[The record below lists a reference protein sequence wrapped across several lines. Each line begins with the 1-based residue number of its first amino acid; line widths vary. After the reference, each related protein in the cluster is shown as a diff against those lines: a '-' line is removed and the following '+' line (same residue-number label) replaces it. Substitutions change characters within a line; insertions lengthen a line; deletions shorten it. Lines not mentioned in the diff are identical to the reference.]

1 MKAFPMFIRTTDRR
15 VVIVGGGEQAAQKAR
30 LMLKT
35 DAQIVLV
42 APELD
47 EELTALVEEGRATQ
61 ETTLSAASFDAA
73 AMAFIAT
80 GCPGFDGAAQA
91 LARAARCPVNVVDRP
106 DLCDITTP
114 AIVDRDPIVV
124 AIGSEGT
131 SPILT
136 REIKTQ
142 LETLLPPRMGALA
155 ALAGR
160 LRPAVARAIPHHQRR
175 AFWGWVFRGAPRAA
189 WNRGAEREAATAIKQ
204 ALAEGRAP
212 ETDRAGLLSLIDAGA
227 GQSDLMTLRAVAR
240 LQEADVIFL
249 SGELPQDLLELARR
263 DAERVILPAPG
274 TGTAFPL
281 DGFEPAL
288 LAEARAGRRV
298 VRLCGAADYAHLSC
312 LPAPSG
318 CDLERIPGVALAE
331 APDNLARTPGR
342 AAPLR

>member
-1 MKAFPMFIRTTDRR
+1 MRT
-15 VVIVGGGEQAAQKAR
+15 AHF
-30 LMLKT
+30 LKS
-35 DAQIVLV
+35 VCL
-42 APELD
+42 E
-47 EELTALVEEGRATQ
+47 
-61 ETTLSAASFDAA
+61 
-73 AMAFIAT
+73 
-80 GCPGFDGAAQA
+80 
-91 LARAARCPVNVVDRP
+91 
-106 DLCDITTP
+106 
-114 AIVDRDPIVV
+114 
-124 AIGSEGT
+124 IGSVA
-131 SPILT
+131 SSV
-136 REIKTQ
+136 
-142 LETLLPPRMGALA
+142 TLLINWLASNQGTKISPRPITCTA
-155 ALAGR
+155 
-160 LRPAVARAIPHHQRR
+160 HQRR

-249 SGELPQDLLELARR
+249 SGDLPQDLLELARR

-298 VRLCGAADYAHLSC
+298 VRLCGAADYAHLSG

-318 CDLERIPGVALAE
+318 CDLEQIPGVALAE
-331 APDNLARTPGR
+331 APDNQARTPGR

>member
-106 DLCDITTP
+106 DLCDLTTP

-160 LRPAVARAIPHHQRR
+160 
-175 AFWGWVFRGAPRAA
+175 
-189 WNRGAEREAATAIKQ
+189 
-204 ALAEGRAP
+204 
-212 ETDRAGLLSLIDAGA
+212 RAGS
-227 GQSDLMTLRAVAR
+227 
-240 LQEADVIFL
+240 
-249 SGELPQDLLELARR
+249 SGVP
-263 DAERVILPAPG
+263 PGPPG
-274 TGTAFPL
+274 TAGPSVKQPPPSNRPWLKGARPKPTGPAFC
-281 DGFEPAL
+281 
-288 LAEARAGRRV
+288 R
-298 VRLCGAADYAHLSC
+298 
-312 LPAPSG
+312 
-318 CDLERIPGVALAE
+318 
-331 APDNLARTPGR
+331 
-342 AAPLR
+342 